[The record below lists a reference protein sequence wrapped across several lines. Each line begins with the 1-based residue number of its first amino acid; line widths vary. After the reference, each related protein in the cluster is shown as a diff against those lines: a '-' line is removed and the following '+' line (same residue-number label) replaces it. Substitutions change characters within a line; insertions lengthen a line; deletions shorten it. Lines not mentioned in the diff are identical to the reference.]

1 MDGIESKSIRFFLP
15 ASADEF
21 VGGKAAESLESFGE
35 VVGSDEVA
43 EMNAQLVMAV
53 VVVALNRGFLDGA
66 CHTLDL
72 AVSPGMVGFGEPVVD
87 AMQQAGAIE
96 GMAAK
101 AGGWPLSILWQISE
115 LDAV

>member
-43 EMNAQLVMAV
+43 EVNAQLVMAV
-53 VVVALNRGFLDGA
+53 VVEALDSGFFDGA
-66 CHTLDL
+66 R
-72 AVSPGMVGFGEPVVD
+72 PGR
-87 AMQQAGAIE
+87 
-96 GMAAK
+96 
-101 AGGWPLSILWQISE
+101 
-115 LDAV
+115 

>member
-21 VGGKAAESLESFGE
+21 VGSKAAESGE
-35 VVGSDEVA
+35 VVGSEEVA

-66 CHTLDL
+66 VHTLDL
-72 AVSPGMVGFGEPVVD
+72 AVSPGMVRFGEPVVD